1 MTNGPM
7 RVAFSIVLLAIG
19 LAFAQVDD
27 RARELLE
34 SLNPEGR
41 VIDIATLDQTITMT
55 MYQGGD
61 ELVTTTRMVID
72 YAGQRAAAVN
82 EVMGMS
88 TTMVHRDG
96 ATVMKMNGMTLPV
109 PPGMDAIFEGAF
121 EETGS
126 ADFLDDPDAVATY
139 DGQVS
144 YADVLSGQQVTY
156 TGDFGVPGLGVE
168 ATTVHFV
175 FDDGGRLIGQR
186 IPTEG
191 MDMLFVFTGEPKLA
205 GSAFYDGEMYEL
217 SGDTATLF
225 ATIHYDEVKVNE
237 PLDESLF
244 E

>member
-96 ATVMKMNGMTLPV
+96 ATVMKMNGMT
-109 PPGMDAIFEGAF
+109 PPPSPPTTAR
-121 EETGS
+121 S
-126 ADFLDDPDAVATY
+126 ATPTSSPASRSPTPATS
-139 DGQVS
+139 GCPAPAS
-144 YADVLSGQQVTY
+144 TPRRSAGCSTTPADC
-156 TGDFGVPGLGVE
+156 
-168 ATTVHFV
+168 
-175 FDDGGRLIGQR
+175 
-186 IPTEG
+186 
-191 MDMLFVFTGEPKLA
+191 
-205 GSAFYDGEMYEL
+205 SAR
-217 SGDTATLF
+217 
-225 ATIHYDEVKVNE
+225 
-237 PLDESLF
+237 
-244 E
+244 

>member
-156 TGDFGVPGLGVE
+156 TGDFGVPGAGID
-168 ATTVHFV
+168 ATTIRWV
-175 FDDGGRLIGQR
+175 FDDAGRLLGQV
-186 IPTEG
+186 IPSDG
-191 MDMLFVFTGEPKLA
+191 SDLVYVFVGEPKLE
-205 GSAFYDGEMYEL
+205 GLIFYDAEIYEV
-217 SGDTATLF
+217 SGGTASRF
-225 ATIHYDEVKVNE
+225 GSVRYENVAINE
-237 PLDESLF
+237 PIDESLF